1 MNLKLRTI
9 TTRNN
14 LTIVMLRQSN
24 VVQLASNWLWWR
36 MRLKP
41 EPLASLLVCLGLEI
55 KTKASG
61 ILGGPPPTKL
71 HHNHQREP

>member
-41 EPLASLLVCLGLEI
+41 GTSSFP
-55 KTKASG
+55 SG
-61 ILGGPPPTKL
+61 VSRIRGSDR
-71 HHNHQREP
+71 NQA